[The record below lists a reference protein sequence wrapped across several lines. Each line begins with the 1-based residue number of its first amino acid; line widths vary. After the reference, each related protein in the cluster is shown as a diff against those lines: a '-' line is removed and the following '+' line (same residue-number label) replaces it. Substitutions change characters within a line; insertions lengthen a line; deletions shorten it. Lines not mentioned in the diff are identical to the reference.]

1 MSKGFRNFFITFILA
16 LIAFGFIAYKMVPSA
31 VDFFL
36 PAESGSNVSGSE
48 SETSRTDTSYE
59 TSPSSESSEVSTPI
73 DDIKGNSFTTL
84 VLGTDMYGNVD
95 AAMLIKVNKETKT
108 YLIVSIPTDMQLQID
123 GVQQKLKILLKSR
136 DITFFK
142 EKITAITGLK
152 IDYYAVFDIN
162 GLIKTVDKLDNI
174 YFNIPND
181 MKYEDPEQS
190 LVIDLKKGRTK
201 LTGDIVSQLVRFVPT
216 TGETGRLEL
225 QRSLIQSMLVQ
236 VLTMENV
243 SKAPSL
249 VESIVSNSNTNIN
262 LQAINGNTD
271 LIFKYASFTK
281 QVVQYPGSMRQS
293 GEETYFEP
301 DITRAIAQFQ
311 SQK

>member
-36 PAESGSNVSGSE
+36 TTE
-48 SETSRTDTSYE
+48 SEATSRTESADDISDPSEDTSADE
-59 TSPSSESSEVSTPI
+59 SPDVSQPV
-73 DDIKGNSFTTL
+73 DEIKGTSFTTL
-84 VLGTDMYGNVD
+84 VLGTDMYDNID
-95 AAMLIKVNKETKT
+95 AAMLVKVNKETKT

-123 GVQQKLKILLKSR
+123 GVQQKLKTLLRSR

-142 EKITAITGLK
+142 EKITAITGLQ
-152 IDYYAVFDIN
+152 IDFYAVFDIN
-162 GLIKTVDKLDNI
+162 GLIKTVDKLDNV
-174 YFNIPND
+174 YFNIPYD
-181 MKYEDPEQS
+181 MFYEDPEQD

-201 LTGDIVSQLVRFVPT
+201 LNGEIVSKLVRFVPT

-225 QRSLIQSMLVQ
+225 QRDLVQSMLVQ

-249 VESIVSNSNTNIN
+249 IEALVSNSNTNIT
-262 LQAINGNTD
+262 LQALNSNTE
-271 LIFKYASFTK
+271 LIFKYASFSK
-281 QVVQYPGSMRQS
+281 QVIQYPGSMRQS

-301 DITRAIAQFQ
+301 DVARAVSMFQ
-311 SQK
+311 TQK